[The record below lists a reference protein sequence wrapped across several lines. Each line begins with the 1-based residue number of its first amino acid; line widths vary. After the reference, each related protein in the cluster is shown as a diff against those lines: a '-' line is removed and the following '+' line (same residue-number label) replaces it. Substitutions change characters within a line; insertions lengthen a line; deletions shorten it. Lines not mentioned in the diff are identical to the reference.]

1 MEEEKWRRN
10 KPPEDETVIVTV
22 KDDTADRPYYY
33 TSTGWYFKG
42 LWVVDNAPGRQVIAW
57 KPLPKPFVENS

>member
-1 MEEEKWRRN
+1 MEEEEWRRN

-42 LWVVDNAPGRQVIAW
+42 LWVVDNAPFLVDRLLLGN
-57 KPLPKPFVENS
+57 LYLNLF

>member
-22 KDDTADRPYYY
+22 KDDTADRP
-33 TSTGWYFKG
+33 
-42 LWVVDNAPGRQVIAW
+42 
-57 KPLPKPFVENS
+57 

>member
-1 MEEEKWRRN
+1 MEEEWRRN
-10 KPPEDETVIVTV
+10 KPLEDAVIVTV

-33 TSTGWYFKG
+33 TSTGWYYKG

-57 KPLPKPFVENS
+57 KPLPKPFIENS